1 MGHKTRNNSSKY
13 TDDKEGCDRQRTGQ
27 DGTQKHPGTNPPRS
41 SCDDTSPCHDAT
53 SSTPSSTT
61 TGHPRLVAHSLARAR
76 RWGSVARA
84 QPGDGTTSVA
94 TGDARGKEERRSPTP
109 SRGERGGCSTAALSR
124 TSSILSMVGA
134 RRGVDGVGAW
144 RGGRP
149 CDCQGVG
156 RSGVLLWAGALG
168 VLVGGARG
176 WAVGPCAAARLLH
189 PRARQCPPASLPR
202 AGRHRHPDPLSTLP
216 QRLARLTE
224 KNGGAS
230 HLHLNGSRVGRTA
243 PGGFV
248 APRKS
253 CLPAAICTNGQ
264 WPGHTLQTVAR
275 FYHR

>member
-1 MGHKTRNNSSKY
+1 MGHGTTRALTLHPRRATTPHHAMTQHPQHPALPQQATLASS
-13 TDDKEGCDRQRTGQ
+13 
-27 DGTQKHPGTNPPRS
+27 H
-41 SCDDTSPCHDAT
+41 
-53 SSTPSSTT
+53 TPSHAHGGGARSLVPSRVTAQRQLQRAT
-61 TGHPRLVAHSLARAR
+61 RAVKRRGGHPPPPA
-76 RWGSVARA
+76 
-84 QPGDGTTSVA
+84 
-94 TGDARGKEERRSPTP
+94 GK
-109 SRGERGGCSTAALSR
+109 GGCSTAALSR

-134 RRGVDGVGAW
+134 RRGVDGAGAW

-149 CDCQGVG
+149 CDCLGVG

-216 QRLARLTE
+216 RRLARLTE

-230 HLHLNGSRVGRTA
+230 HLHQNGSRGGRTA

-264 WPGHTLQTVAR
+264 WAGHTLQTVAR